1 MRFIKVLLLAGI
13 MFALPIGS
21 AAYGANE
28 ISNAGKLDVV
38 ETVLRQA
45 FQGFSRQNRT
55 KYVFLI
61 LGEEYQGQGFLD
73 RFKNHNPPVR
83 GYSGDLSKIRIK
95 GSCGT
100 ISIDPVSGQEAQ
112 VFQVTIFQVK
122 SDDEIFVRVQTATWC
137 DTNLYRFEC
146 FLKNSGGVWA
156 ITKEKA
162 AFIHGD

>member
-1 MRFIKVLLLAGI
+1 MRFIKILLLAGI
-13 MFALPIGS
+13 IFVLPIGF

-28 ISNAGKLDVV
+28 ISNAEKLDIA
-38 ETVLRQA
+38 ETVFRQA

-55 KYVFLI
+55 KYIFLI

-112 VFQVTIFQVK
+112 VFQVMRFQVK
-122 SDDEIFVRVQTATWC
+122 GDDEIFVRVQTATWC
-137 DTNLYRFEC
+137 DALIYRFEC
-146 FLKNSGGVWA
+146 SLKNSGGVWA

-162 AFIHGD
+162 LVIYGD